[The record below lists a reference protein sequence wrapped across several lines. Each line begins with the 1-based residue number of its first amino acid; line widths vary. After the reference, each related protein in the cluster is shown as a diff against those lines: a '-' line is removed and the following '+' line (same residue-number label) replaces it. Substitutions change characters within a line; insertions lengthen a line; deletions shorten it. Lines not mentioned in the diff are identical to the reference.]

1 MVEKKSCKIGIV
13 FNSPTE
19 LRKSSIDYGKY
30 YKGFKSIGLN
40 CILFARKE
48 SVIGFDYPIET
59 VENETDF
66 YRDDYW
72 KAFNLDYCLIPTW
85 MGMNRILAS
94 LKKTN
99 CRIINMIDSDGYLG
113 TRVFPLHSLNNM
125 LSYQND
131 GHSKLKC
138 FLWWIRKY
146 LFYHRVYAESV
157 IDNFKLSDKI
167 IVNSPQARRNIV
179 EFLKYYNSSDLNSK
193 IITSKYP
200 VHEIFFNSATVP
212 KSNQI
217 LAIGRWETGQ
227 KNGALLKKVIKRF
240 LSLNFEY
247 RFVIVGS
254 CKDNFFADLLRDFPN
269 RVTYIPSASREEIY
283 NLICASKILLSTSIY
298 ESGPIVA
305 DEALLSGTSLV
316 APLDIPLFN
325 YYLSDNHFGTG
336 FKARKVKGVVRA
348 LSQEIHRWEI
358 GERNNLKGLSN
369 LKSLNKLENIC
380 QKIVDGLDLLP
391 ETLSEIN

>member
-13 FNSPTE
+13 FNSPSE
-19 LRKSSIDYGKY
+19 MRKSSIDYGKY

-59 VENETDF
+59 VDNETVF
-66 YRDDYW
+66 CREDYW
-72 KAFNLDYCLIPTW
+72 KRFDLDYCLIPTW
-85 MGMNRILAS
+85 MGMNPILAS

-99 CRIINMIDSDGYLG
+99 CRILNMIDSDGYFG
-113 TRVFPLHSLNNM
+113 TRVFPRYSLKNM
-125 LSYQND
+125 VSYHND
-131 GHSKLKC
+131 WHSKIKC
-138 FLWWIRKY
+138 LYWWIRIY
-146 LFYHRVYAESV
+146 LFYHKVYAESV

-167 IVNSPQARRNIV
+167 IVNSPQARRNIID
-179 EFLKYYNSSDLNSK
+179 FLRYYNSSDLSSK

-200 VHEIFFNSATVP
+200 VHEIFLSQATVP
-212 KSNQI
+212 KLNQI
-217 LAIGRWETGQ
+217 ISIGRWESGQ
-227 KNGALLKKVIKRF
+227 KNGALLKRVIKRF
-240 LSLNFEY
+240 LSLKFNY
-247 RFVIVGS
+247 RFVIVGT
-254 CKDNFFADLLRDFPN
+254 CQDNFFADLLRDFPN
-269 RVTYIPSASREEIY
+269 CVTHIPSASREEIY
-283 NLICASKILLSTSIY
+283 NLIRSSKILLSTSIY

-336 FKARKVKGVVRA
+336 FKARKVKSVVRA
-348 LSQEIHRWEI
+348 LSQEIHRWEF
-358 GERNNLKGLSN
+358 GERNNLMGLSN

-391 ETLSEIN
+391 ETLSEMN